1 MVTQIDFVNK
11 IANMDANEDNDQL
24 VKKNTLLEDD
34 MYKE

>member
-11 IANMDANEDNDQL
+11 IANMDANEDSDQL